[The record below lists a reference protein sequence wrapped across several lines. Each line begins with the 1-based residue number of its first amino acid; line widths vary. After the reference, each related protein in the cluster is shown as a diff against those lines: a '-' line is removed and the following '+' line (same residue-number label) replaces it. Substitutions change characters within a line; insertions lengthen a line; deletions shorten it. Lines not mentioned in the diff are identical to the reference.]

1 MPDNIRQKGWRRA
14 HVLAKSIPSHW
25 MAAGAAAVAA
35 HNERKIQC
43 RATGGDGL
51 ASISSIC
58 EGKSLGP
65 ESNDEK

>member
-1 MPDNIRQKGWRRA
+1 MF
-14 HVLAKSIPSHW
+14 AKPIPSHW

-51 ASISSIC
+51 ASIRSIY